1 MIKVGDKIQIKKQET
16 TLESTF
22 TDILNVLKS
31 SKMKEHDKLDWCNSA
46 LSILEEM
53 YKQDELG
60 SVKVA
65 KTKLIPILHK
75 LIEGSKVEN
84 MALFFDYYKRA
95 YCFCARRDFS
105 CFVDYIEWN
114 MPRKVLANRRNV
126 LKPYVDALNRIAFD
140 DRLQYLV
147 VSYPPS
153 MGKCI
158 EKNTPIWTPKG
169 YIPIKDLNIG
179 DEVYSMLNNER
190 VIEKITNKWETRKK
204 QYKIK
209 LKSGKEIIISPE
221 HRMLTFDG
229 YKKASELKKG
239 NYFYSYLKETEGN
252 VAIDEDELLFITCM
266 LFEGHCRI
274 SGMSYTGEENEITKE
289 FLKCCEKLE
298 IPYSKDIREGNK
310 AYVYRLL
317 QGNNRNNINLL
328 EKYGILGHLCY
339 TKRLPQCFYTMPL
352 RQKYKFIGIM
362 LATDGYI
369 TKNNAGITLANEKLI
384 DDIQLLLNTCG
395 IYSRKRNKSRNGFDS
410 WEILI
415 PKEYVLKLR
424 DKIYCYQKQTKLM
437 SIKENQILHRGSLSV
452 KYPKQIFRNV
462 KPKGIRGGFDKKWH
476 MERDID
482 RTILYFENMSK
493 EFKELEQYRYKD
505 FYWEEIIDIQYIDE
519 EVDMVDIEVSNTH
532 NFIAN
537 GYVSHNSYLATLF
550 TAWGYGL
557 SINNSVIRMSYSD
570 ELVLGFS
577 RTVKGIISSP
587 EFAEIFPLFKLYNG
601 KPFEVERESDWKIK
615 NANVPKSNHIA
626 RTRNGST
633 TGERAS
639 FAIIFDDMTKGAEEA
654 NSESVHRGIYDKWNT
669 EWWNRRDGVRCKF
682 IFVGTQ
688 WCNEDIL
695 NRIIE
700 DRNKISTLQPTDN
713 PYVMESED
721 KSTIVI
727 RVPMIDENHKTT
739 CSEVYPQQIAEQIEQ
754 NTDPF
759 LFSCVYQQRPISPT
773 GREFA
778 WECIR
783 TYVNEELS
791 NVNLTPNSM
800 ATLDTARKGKDNVSM
815 PIFKNDNNGNH
826 YLIDAIYKQKPMDDL
841 YDEII
846 EKIIEHRITTLV
858 IENNIDT
865 SLKRLLEDRL
875 HVRGIYWCTIIEKYN
890 TVKKEERIKNN
901 RGIVQKQIV
910 FPDKSIVRPNTDI
923 GRMMDNITKYSFDKP
938 NVHDDGIDSVC
949 MYASEIIFG
958 KGTLSKPVAI
968 RRPF

>member
-75 LIEGSKVEN
+75 LIEGSKIEN
-84 MALFFDYYKRA
+84 MALFFDYYKRV
-95 YCFCARRDFS
+95 YCFCARRDFE

-140 DRLQYLV
+140 ERLQYLV

-153 MGKCI
+153 MGK
-158 EKNTPIWTPKG
+158 
-169 YIPIKDLNIG
+169 
-179 DEVYSMLNNER
+179 
-190 VIEKITNKWETRKK
+190 
-204 QYKIK
+204 
-209 LKSGKEIIISPE
+209 
-221 HRMLTFDG
+221 
-229 YKKASELKKG
+229 
-239 NYFYSYLKETEGN
+239 
-252 VAIDEDELLFITCM
+252 
-266 LFEGHCRI
+266 
-274 SGMSYTGEENEITKE
+274 
-289 FLKCCEKLE
+289 
-298 IPYSKDIREGNK
+298 
-310 AYVYRLL
+310 
-317 QGNNRNNINLL
+317 
-328 EKYGILGHLCY
+328 
-339 TKRLPQCFYTMPL
+339 
-352 RQKYKFIGIM
+352 
-362 LATDGYI
+362 
-369 TKNNAGITLANEKLI
+369 
-384 DDIQLLLNTCG
+384 
-395 IYSRKRNKSRNGFDS
+395 
-410 WEILI
+410 
-415 PKEYVLKLR
+415 
-424 DKIYCYQKQTKLM
+424 
-437 SIKENQILHRGSLSV
+437 
-452 KYPKQIFRNV
+452 
-462 KPKGIRGGFDKKWH
+462 
-476 MERDID
+476 
-482 RTILYFENMSK
+482 
-493 EFKELEQYRYKD
+493 
-505 FYWEEIIDIQYIDE
+505 
-519 EVDMVDIEVSNTH
+519 
-532 NFIAN
+532 
-537 GYVSHNSYLATLF
+537 SYLATLF
-550 TAWGYGL
+550 TAWGYGI

-688 WCNEDIL
+688 WTPEDIL

-700 DRNKISTLQPTDN
+700 DRNKISMLQPTDN

-727 RVPMIDENHKTT
+727 RVPMLDENHKTT

-759 LFSCVYQQRPISPT
+759 LFSCVYQQNPIAPT
-773 GREFA
+773 GRELS
-778 WECIR
+778 WECLQ
-783 TYVNEELS
+783 TYIEPPDDLA
-791 NVNLTPNSM
+791 PYCM
-800 ATLDTARKGKDNVSM
+800 AVIDTKRKGKDNLNM
-815 PIFKNDNNGNH
+815 FICKPDGHGKH
-826 YLIDAIYKQKPMDDL
+826 YLWDAIFSKKPMQSL
-841 YDEII
+841 YNDII
-846 EKIIEHRITTLV
+846 EKIILHRITTLV
-858 IENNIDT
+858 IENNTDE
-865 SLKRLLEDRL
+865 SLKTLLDDRL
-875 HVRGIYWCTIIEKYN
+875 KARGVYWCKILEKYN
-890 TVKKEERIKNN
+890 TVKKETRIKDNLWT
-901 RGIVQKQIV
+901 ILTLIIFK
-910 FPDKSIVRPNTDI
+910 DKSIVKPNTDL
-923 GRMMDNITKYSFDKP
+923 GRLMDNITKYSFDYP
-938 NVHDDGIDSVC
+938 NKFDDGPDGTAL
-949 MYASEIIFG
+949 YASEIILC
-958 KGTLSKPVAI
+958 KSILNKPKPI
-968 RRPF
+968 RRRF

>member
-75 LIEGSKVEN
+75 LIEGSKIEN

-95 YCFCARRDFS
+95 YCFCARRDFE

-153 MGKCI
+153 MGK
-158 EKNTPIWTPKG
+158 
-169 YIPIKDLNIG
+169 
-179 DEVYSMLNNER
+179 
-190 VIEKITNKWETRKK
+190 
-204 QYKIK
+204 
-209 LKSGKEIIISPE
+209 
-221 HRMLTFDG
+221 
-229 YKKASELKKG
+229 
-239 NYFYSYLKETEGN
+239 
-252 VAIDEDELLFITCM
+252 
-266 LFEGHCRI
+266 
-274 SGMSYTGEENEITKE
+274 
-289 FLKCCEKLE
+289 
-298 IPYSKDIREGNK
+298 
-310 AYVYRLL
+310 
-317 QGNNRNNINLL
+317 
-328 EKYGILGHLCY
+328 
-339 TKRLPQCFYTMPL
+339 
-352 RQKYKFIGIM
+352 
-362 LATDGYI
+362 
-369 TKNNAGITLANEKLI
+369 
-384 DDIQLLLNTCG
+384 
-395 IYSRKRNKSRNGFDS
+395 
-410 WEILI
+410 
-415 PKEYVLKLR
+415 
-424 DKIYCYQKQTKLM
+424 
-437 SIKENQILHRGSLSV
+437 
-452 KYPKQIFRNV
+452 
-462 KPKGIRGGFDKKWH
+462 
-476 MERDID
+476 
-482 RTILYFENMSK
+482 
-493 EFKELEQYRYKD
+493 
-505 FYWEEIIDIQYIDE
+505 
-519 EVDMVDIEVSNTH
+519 
-532 NFIAN
+532 
-537 GYVSHNSYLATLF
+537 SYLATLF
-550 TAWGYGL
+550 TAWGYGI

-688 WCNEDIL
+688 WTPEDIL

-700 DRNKISTLQPTDN
+700 DRNKISMLQPTDN
-713 PYVMESED
+713 PYVKESED

-727 RVPMIDENHKTT
+727 RVPMLDENHKTT

-759 LFSCVYQQRPISPT
+759 LFSCVYQQNPIAPT

-783 TYVNEELS
+783 IYTNEELL
-791 NVNLTPNSM
+791 NVHLTPNSM

-846 EKIIEHRITTLV
+846 EKIVEHRITTLV

-875 HVRGIYWCTIIEKYN
+875 HARGIYWCTIIEKYN

>member
-31 SKMKEHDKLDWCNSA
+31 SKIKEHDKLDWCNSA

-53 YKQDELG
+53 YKQNELG

-75 LIEGSKVEN
+75 LIEGSKIEN
-84 MALFFDYYKRA
+84 MALFFDYYKRT
-95 YCFCARRDFS
+95 YCFCARRDFE

-153 MGKCI
+153 MGK
-158 EKNTPIWTPKG
+158 
-169 YIPIKDLNIG
+169 
-179 DEVYSMLNNER
+179 
-190 VIEKITNKWETRKK
+190 
-204 QYKIK
+204 
-209 LKSGKEIIISPE
+209 
-221 HRMLTFDG
+221 
-229 YKKASELKKG
+229 
-239 NYFYSYLKETEGN
+239 
-252 VAIDEDELLFITCM
+252 
-266 LFEGHCRI
+266 
-274 SGMSYTGEENEITKE
+274 
-289 FLKCCEKLE
+289 
-298 IPYSKDIREGNK
+298 
-310 AYVYRLL
+310 
-317 QGNNRNNINLL
+317 
-328 EKYGILGHLCY
+328 
-339 TKRLPQCFYTMPL
+339 
-352 RQKYKFIGIM
+352 
-362 LATDGYI
+362 
-369 TKNNAGITLANEKLI
+369 
-384 DDIQLLLNTCG
+384 
-395 IYSRKRNKSRNGFDS
+395 
-410 WEILI
+410 
-415 PKEYVLKLR
+415 
-424 DKIYCYQKQTKLM
+424 
-437 SIKENQILHRGSLSV
+437 
-452 KYPKQIFRNV
+452 
-462 KPKGIRGGFDKKWH
+462 
-476 MERDID
+476 
-482 RTILYFENMSK
+482 
-493 EFKELEQYRYKD
+493 
-505 FYWEEIIDIQYIDE
+505 
-519 EVDMVDIEVSNTH
+519 
-532 NFIAN
+532 
-537 GYVSHNSYLATLF
+537 SYLATLF
-550 TAWGYGL
+550 TAWGYGI

-654 NSESVHRGIYDKWNT
+654 NSEKAHRDIYDKWNT

-700 DRNKISTLQPTDN
+700 DRNKVSRLKNTDN

-727 RVPMIDENHKTT
+727 RVPMLDENHKTT

-759 LFSCVYQQRPISPT
+759 LFSCVYQQDPLPVS

-778 WECIR
+778 WENLR
-783 TYVNEELS
+783 TYL
-791 NVNLTPNSM
+791 NLPSDLESYCM
-800 ATLDTARKGKDNVSM
+800 ASLDTARKGKDNVSM
-815 PIFKNDNNGNH
+815 PIFKPDGNGN
-826 YLIDAIYKQKPMDDL
+826 YYFVDCIFKQKPMEDL

-846 EKIIEHRITTLV
+846 EKIIQHRIIKLV

-865 SLKRLLEDRL
+865 SLKTLLTDRL
-875 HVRGIYWCTIIEKYN
+875 KQRGVNWCEIIEKYN

-901 RGIVQKQIV
+901 RGIVQKFVV
-910 FPDKSIVRPNTDI
+910 FLDKTLTKPNSDY
-923 GRMMDNITKYSFDKP
+923 GRLMENMTKYSFDKP
-938 NVHDDGIDSVC
+938 NLHDDSVDSVC
-949 MYASEIIFG
+949 MFASEIIVG
-958 KGTLSKPVAI
+958 KFNFIKPIACK
-968 RRPF
+968 RLF

>member
-60 SVKVA
+60 SVKAA

-75 LIEGSKVEN
+75 LIEGSKIEN

-95 YCFCARRDFS
+95 YCFCARRDFE

-153 MGKCI
+153 MGK
-158 EKNTPIWTPKG
+158 
-169 YIPIKDLNIG
+169 
-179 DEVYSMLNNER
+179 
-190 VIEKITNKWETRKK
+190 
-204 QYKIK
+204 
-209 LKSGKEIIISPE
+209 
-221 HRMLTFDG
+221 
-229 YKKASELKKG
+229 
-239 NYFYSYLKETEGN
+239 
-252 VAIDEDELLFITCM
+252 
-266 LFEGHCRI
+266 
-274 SGMSYTGEENEITKE
+274 
-289 FLKCCEKLE
+289 
-298 IPYSKDIREGNK
+298 
-310 AYVYRLL
+310 
-317 QGNNRNNINLL
+317 
-328 EKYGILGHLCY
+328 
-339 TKRLPQCFYTMPL
+339 
-352 RQKYKFIGIM
+352 
-362 LATDGYI
+362 
-369 TKNNAGITLANEKLI
+369 
-384 DDIQLLLNTCG
+384 
-395 IYSRKRNKSRNGFDS
+395 
-410 WEILI
+410 
-415 PKEYVLKLR
+415 
-424 DKIYCYQKQTKLM
+424 
-437 SIKENQILHRGSLSV
+437 
-452 KYPKQIFRNV
+452 
-462 KPKGIRGGFDKKWH
+462 
-476 MERDID
+476 
-482 RTILYFENMSK
+482 
-493 EFKELEQYRYKD
+493 
-505 FYWEEIIDIQYIDE
+505 
-519 EVDMVDIEVSNTH
+519 
-532 NFIAN
+532 
-537 GYVSHNSYLATLF
+537 SYLATLF
-550 TAWGYGL
+550 TAWGYGI

-688 WCNEDIL
+688 WTPEDIL

-700 DRNKISTLQPTDN
+700 DRNKISMLQPTDN

-727 RVPMIDENHKTT
+727 RVPMLDENHKTT

-759 LFSCVYQQRPISPT
+759 LFSCVYQQDPLPVS

-778 WECIR
+778 WENLR
-783 TYVNEELS
+783 TYL
-791 NVNLTPNSM
+791 NLPSDLESYCM
-800 ATLDTARKGKDNVSM
+800 ASLDTARKGKDNVSM
-815 PIFKNDNNGNH
+815 PIFKPDGNGN
-826 YLIDAIYKQKPMDDL
+826 YYFVDCIFKQKPMEDL

-846 EKIIEHRITTLV
+846 EKIIQHRIIKLV

-865 SLKRLLEDRL
+865 SLKTLLTDRL
-875 HVRGIYWCTIIEKYN
+875 KQRGVNWCEIIEKYN

-901 RGIVQKQIV
+901 RGIVQKFVV
-910 FPDKSIVRPNTDI
+910 FLDKTLTKPNSDY
-923 GRMMDNITKYSFDKP
+923 GRLMENMTKYSFDKP
-938 NVHDDGIDSVC
+938 NLHDDSVDSVC
-949 MYASEIIFG
+949 MFASEIIVG
-958 KGTLSKPVAI
+958 KFNFIKPIACK
-968 RRPF
+968 RLF

>member
-60 SVKVA
+60 SVKAA

-75 LIEGSKVEN
+75 LIEGSKIEN

-95 YCFCARRDFS
+95 YCFCARRDFE

-153 MGKCI
+153 MGK
-158 EKNTPIWTPKG
+158 
-169 YIPIKDLNIG
+169 
-179 DEVYSMLNNER
+179 
-190 VIEKITNKWETRKK
+190 
-204 QYKIK
+204 
-209 LKSGKEIIISPE
+209 
-221 HRMLTFDG
+221 
-229 YKKASELKKG
+229 
-239 NYFYSYLKETEGN
+239 
-252 VAIDEDELLFITCM
+252 
-266 LFEGHCRI
+266 
-274 SGMSYTGEENEITKE
+274 
-289 FLKCCEKLE
+289 
-298 IPYSKDIREGNK
+298 
-310 AYVYRLL
+310 
-317 QGNNRNNINLL
+317 
-328 EKYGILGHLCY
+328 
-339 TKRLPQCFYTMPL
+339 
-352 RQKYKFIGIM
+352 
-362 LATDGYI
+362 
-369 TKNNAGITLANEKLI
+369 
-384 DDIQLLLNTCG
+384 
-395 IYSRKRNKSRNGFDS
+395 
-410 WEILI
+410 
-415 PKEYVLKLR
+415 
-424 DKIYCYQKQTKLM
+424 
-437 SIKENQILHRGSLSV
+437 
-452 KYPKQIFRNV
+452 
-462 KPKGIRGGFDKKWH
+462 
-476 MERDID
+476 
-482 RTILYFENMSK
+482 
-493 EFKELEQYRYKD
+493 
-505 FYWEEIIDIQYIDE
+505 
-519 EVDMVDIEVSNTH
+519 
-532 NFIAN
+532 
-537 GYVSHNSYLATLF
+537 SYLATLF
-550 TAWGYGL
+550 TAWGYGI

-700 DRNKISTLQPTDN
+700 DRNKVSRLKNTDN

-727 RVPMIDENHKTT
+727 RVPMLDENHKTT

-759 LFSCVYQQRPISPT
+759 LFSCVYQQDPLPVS

-778 WECIR
+778 WENLR
-783 TYVNEELS
+783 TYL
-791 NVNLTPNSM
+791 NLPSDLESYCM
-800 ATLDTARKGKDNVSM
+800 ASLDTARKGKDNVSM
-815 PIFKNDNNGNH
+815 PIFKPDGNGN
-826 YLIDAIYKQKPMDDL
+826 YYFVDCIFKQKPMEDL

-846 EKIIEHRITTLV
+846 EKIIQHRIIKLV

-865 SLKRLLEDRL
+865 SLKTLLTDRL
-875 HVRGIYWCTIIEKYN
+875 KQRGVNWCEIIEKYN

-901 RGIVQKQIV
+901 RGIVQKFVV
-910 FPDKSIVRPNTDI
+910 FLDKTLTKPNSDY
-923 GRMMDNITKYSFDKP
+923 GRLMENMTKYSFDKP
-938 NVHDDGIDSVC
+938 NLHDDSVDSVC
-949 MYASEIIFG
+949 MFASEIIVG
-958 KGTLSKPVAI
+958 KFNFIKPIACK
-968 RRPF
+968 RLF

>member
-75 LIEGSKVEN
+75 LIEGSKIEN

-95 YCFCARRDFS
+95 YCFCARRDFE

-140 DRLQYLV
+140 ERLQYLV

-153 MGKCI
+153 MGK
-158 EKNTPIWTPKG
+158 
-169 YIPIKDLNIG
+169 
-179 DEVYSMLNNER
+179 
-190 VIEKITNKWETRKK
+190 
-204 QYKIK
+204 
-209 LKSGKEIIISPE
+209 
-221 HRMLTFDG
+221 
-229 YKKASELKKG
+229 
-239 NYFYSYLKETEGN
+239 
-252 VAIDEDELLFITCM
+252 
-266 LFEGHCRI
+266 
-274 SGMSYTGEENEITKE
+274 
-289 FLKCCEKLE
+289 
-298 IPYSKDIREGNK
+298 
-310 AYVYRLL
+310 
-317 QGNNRNNINLL
+317 
-328 EKYGILGHLCY
+328 
-339 TKRLPQCFYTMPL
+339 
-352 RQKYKFIGIM
+352 
-362 LATDGYI
+362 
-369 TKNNAGITLANEKLI
+369 
-384 DDIQLLLNTCG
+384 
-395 IYSRKRNKSRNGFDS
+395 
-410 WEILI
+410 
-415 PKEYVLKLR
+415 
-424 DKIYCYQKQTKLM
+424 
-437 SIKENQILHRGSLSV
+437 
-452 KYPKQIFRNV
+452 
-462 KPKGIRGGFDKKWH
+462 
-476 MERDID
+476 
-482 RTILYFENMSK
+482 
-493 EFKELEQYRYKD
+493 
-505 FYWEEIIDIQYIDE
+505 
-519 EVDMVDIEVSNTH
+519 
-532 NFIAN
+532 
-537 GYVSHNSYLATLF
+537 SYLATLF
-550 TAWGYGL
+550 TAWGYGI

-654 NSESVHRGIYDKWNT
+654 NSEKVHRDIYDKWNT

-700 DRNKISTLQPTDN
+700 DRNKVSRLKNTDN

-727 RVPMIDENHKTT
+727 RVPMLDENHKTT

-759 LFSCVYQQRPISPT
+759 LFSCVYQQDPLPVS

-778 WECIR
+778 WENLR
-783 TYVNEELS
+783 TYL
-791 NVNLTPNSM
+791 NLPSDLESYCM
-800 ATLDTARKGKDNVSM
+800 ASLDTARKGKDNVSM
-815 PIFKNDNNGNH
+815 PIFKPDGNGN
-826 YLIDAIYKQKPMDDL
+826 YYFVDCIFKQKPMEDL

-846 EKIIEHRITTLV
+846 EKIIQHRIIKLV

-865 SLKRLLEDRL
+865 SLKTLLTDRL
-875 HVRGIYWCTIIEKYN
+875 KQRGVNWCEIIEKYN

-901 RGIVQKQIV
+901 RGIVQKFVV
-910 FPDKSIVRPNTDI
+910 FLDKTLTKPNSDY
-923 GRMMDNITKYSFDKP
+923 GRLMENMTKYSFDKP
-938 NVHDDGIDSVC
+938 NLHDDSVDSVC
-949 MYASEIIFG
+949 MFASEIIVG
-958 KGTLSKPVAI
+958 KFNFIKPIACK
-968 RRPF
+968 RLF

>member
-53 YKQDELG
+53 YKKDELG

-65 KTKLIPILHK
+65 KHKLIPILEK
-75 LIEGSKVEN
+75 LVEGSKIEN
-84 MALFFDYYKRA
+84 MALFFDCYKKA
-95 YCFCARRDFS
+95 YCFCARRDFE

-114 MPRKVLANRRNV
+114 MPKKVLANRREV
-126 LKPYVDALNRIAFD
+126 LKPYVGALNRIAYD
-140 DRLQYLV
+140 DKLQYII

-153 MGKCI
+153 MGK
-158 EKNTPIWTPKG
+158 
-169 YIPIKDLNIG
+169 
-179 DEVYSMLNNER
+179 
-190 VIEKITNKWETRKK
+190 
-204 QYKIK
+204 
-209 LKSGKEIIISPE
+209 
-221 HRMLTFDG
+221 
-229 YKKASELKKG
+229 
-239 NYFYSYLKETEGN
+239 
-252 VAIDEDELLFITCM
+252 
-266 LFEGHCRI
+266 
-274 SGMSYTGEENEITKE
+274 
-289 FLKCCEKLE
+289 
-298 IPYSKDIREGNK
+298 
-310 AYVYRLL
+310 
-317 QGNNRNNINLL
+317 
-328 EKYGILGHLCY
+328 
-339 TKRLPQCFYTMPL
+339 
-352 RQKYKFIGIM
+352 
-362 LATDGYI
+362 
-369 TKNNAGITLANEKLI
+369 
-384 DDIQLLLNTCG
+384 
-395 IYSRKRNKSRNGFDS
+395 
-410 WEILI
+410 
-415 PKEYVLKLR
+415 
-424 DKIYCYQKQTKLM
+424 
-437 SIKENQILHRGSLSV
+437 
-452 KYPKQIFRNV
+452 
-462 KPKGIRGGFDKKWH
+462 
-476 MERDID
+476 
-482 RTILYFENMSK
+482 
-493 EFKELEQYRYKD
+493 
-505 FYWEEIIDIQYIDE
+505 
-519 EVDMVDIEVSNTH
+519 
-532 NFIAN
+532 
-537 GYVSHNSYLATLF
+537 SYLATLF

-626 RTRNGST
+626 RTRSGST

-654 NSESVHRGIYDKWNT
+654 NSESVHKGIYDKWLT
-669 EWWNRRDGVRCKF
+669 EWWNRRDGQRCKF

-688 WCNEDIL
+688 WTPEDIL
-695 NRIIE
+695 NRVIE
-700 DRNKISTLQPTDN
+700 DRNKVSPLQETNN

-727 RVPMIDENHKTT
+727 RVPMLDKEHKTT
-739 CSEVYPQQIAEQIEQ
+739 CEEVYPQYIAEQIEQ

-759 LFSCVYQQRPISPT
+759 LFSCVYQQCPIAPT

-783 TYVNEELS
+783 TYINLP
-791 NVNLTPNSM
+791 NNLTPNSM

-846 EKIIEHRITTLV
+846 EKIIENKITTLV

-865 SLKRLLEDRL
+865 SLKRLLEDKL
-875 HVRGIYWCTIIEKYN
+875 HARGIYWCTIIEKYN

-901 RGIVQKQIV
+901 RGIIQKQVV
-910 FPDKSIVRPNTDI
+910 FPDKSIVRQNTDI

-938 NVHDDGIDSVC
+938 NLHDDGIDSVC
-949 MYASEIIFG
+949 MYGSEIIFG
-958 KGTLSKPVAI
+958 KGTLSKPTACK
-968 RRPF
+968 RPF

>member
-75 LIEGSKVEN
+75 LIEGSKIEN

-95 YCFCARRDFS
+95 YCFCARRDFE

-114 MPRKVLANRRNV
+114 MPRKVLANRRSV

-153 MGKCI
+153 MGK
-158 EKNTPIWTPKG
+158 
-169 YIPIKDLNIG
+169 
-179 DEVYSMLNNER
+179 
-190 VIEKITNKWETRKK
+190 
-204 QYKIK
+204 
-209 LKSGKEIIISPE
+209 
-221 HRMLTFDG
+221 
-229 YKKASELKKG
+229 
-239 NYFYSYLKETEGN
+239 
-252 VAIDEDELLFITCM
+252 
-266 LFEGHCRI
+266 
-274 SGMSYTGEENEITKE
+274 
-289 FLKCCEKLE
+289 
-298 IPYSKDIREGNK
+298 
-310 AYVYRLL
+310 
-317 QGNNRNNINLL
+317 
-328 EKYGILGHLCY
+328 
-339 TKRLPQCFYTMPL
+339 
-352 RQKYKFIGIM
+352 
-362 LATDGYI
+362 
-369 TKNNAGITLANEKLI
+369 
-384 DDIQLLLNTCG
+384 
-395 IYSRKRNKSRNGFDS
+395 
-410 WEILI
+410 
-415 PKEYVLKLR
+415 
-424 DKIYCYQKQTKLM
+424 
-437 SIKENQILHRGSLSV
+437 
-452 KYPKQIFRNV
+452 
-462 KPKGIRGGFDKKWH
+462 
-476 MERDID
+476 
-482 RTILYFENMSK
+482 
-493 EFKELEQYRYKD
+493 
-505 FYWEEIIDIQYIDE
+505 
-519 EVDMVDIEVSNTH
+519 
-532 NFIAN
+532 
-537 GYVSHNSYLATLF
+537 SYLATLF
-550 TAWGYGL
+550 TAWGYGI

-639 FAIIFDDMTKGAEEA
+639 FAIIFDDMTKGAEET

-688 WCNEDIL
+688 WTPEDIL

-727 RVPMIDENHKTT
+727 RVPMLDENHKTT

-759 LFSCVYQQRPISPT
+759 LFSCVYQQNPIAPT

-783 TYVNEELS
+783 TYTNEELL
-791 NVNLTPNSM
+791 NAHLTPNSM

-826 YLIDAIYKQKPMDDL
+826 YLIEAIYKQKPMDDL

-875 HVRGIYWCTIIEKYN
+875 HARGIYWCTIIEKYN

>member
-65 KTKLIPILHK
+65 KTKLIPILRK
-75 LIEGSKVEN
+75 LIEGSNIEN

-95 YCFCARRDFS
+95 YCFCARRDFE

-114 MPRKVLANRRNV
+114 MPKKVLANRRNV

-140 DRLQYLV
+140 DKLQYLV

-153 MGKCI
+153 MGK
-158 EKNTPIWTPKG
+158 
-169 YIPIKDLNIG
+169 
-179 DEVYSMLNNER
+179 
-190 VIEKITNKWETRKK
+190 
-204 QYKIK
+204 
-209 LKSGKEIIISPE
+209 
-221 HRMLTFDG
+221 
-229 YKKASELKKG
+229 
-239 NYFYSYLKETEGN
+239 
-252 VAIDEDELLFITCM
+252 
-266 LFEGHCRI
+266 
-274 SGMSYTGEENEITKE
+274 
-289 FLKCCEKLE
+289 
-298 IPYSKDIREGNK
+298 
-310 AYVYRLL
+310 
-317 QGNNRNNINLL
+317 
-328 EKYGILGHLCY
+328 
-339 TKRLPQCFYTMPL
+339 
-352 RQKYKFIGIM
+352 
-362 LATDGYI
+362 
-369 TKNNAGITLANEKLI
+369 
-384 DDIQLLLNTCG
+384 
-395 IYSRKRNKSRNGFDS
+395 
-410 WEILI
+410 
-415 PKEYVLKLR
+415 
-424 DKIYCYQKQTKLM
+424 
-437 SIKENQILHRGSLSV
+437 
-452 KYPKQIFRNV
+452 
-462 KPKGIRGGFDKKWH
+462 
-476 MERDID
+476 
-482 RTILYFENMSK
+482 
-493 EFKELEQYRYKD
+493 
-505 FYWEEIIDIQYIDE
+505 
-519 EVDMVDIEVSNTH
+519 
-532 NFIAN
+532 
-537 GYVSHNSYLATLF
+537 SYLATLF
-550 TAWGYGL
+550 TAWGYGI

-688 WCNEDIL
+688 WTPEDIL

-727 RVPMIDENHKTT
+727 RVPMLDENHKTT

-759 LFSCVYQQRPISPT
+759 LFSCVYQQNPIAPT
-773 GREFA
+773 GRELA
-778 WECIR
+778 WECLQ
-783 TYVNEELS
+783 TYIEPPDDLA
-791 NVNLTPNSM
+791 PYCM
-800 ATLDTARKGKDNVSM
+800 AVIDTKRKGKDNLNM
-815 PIFKNDNNGNH
+815 FICKPDGHGKH
-826 YLIDAIYKQKPMDDL
+826 YLWDAIFSKKPMQSL
-841 YDEII
+841 YDDII
-846 EKIIEHRITTLV
+846 EKIILHRITTLV
-858 IENNIDT
+858 IENNTDE
-865 SLKRLLEDRL
+865 SLKTLLDDRL
-875 HVRGIYWCTIIEKYN
+875 KARGVYWCKILEKYN
-890 TVKKEERIKNN
+890 TVKKETRIKDNLWP
-901 RGIVQKQIV
+901 ILTLIIFK
-910 FPDKSIVRPNTDI
+910 DKSVVKPNTDL
-923 GRMMDNITKYSFDKP
+923 GRLMDNITKYSFDYP
-938 NVHDDGIDSVC
+938 NKFDDGPDGTAL
-949 MYASEIIFG
+949 YASEIILG
-958 KGTLSKPVAI
+958 KSILNKPKPI

>member
-1 MIKVGDKIQIKKQET
+1 MSYKIGDTIQLKKQET

-22 TDILNVLKS
+22 NDILSVLRS
-31 SKMKEHDKLDWCNSA
+31 PKMKETDKLQWCNSA

-53 YKQDELG
+53 YKKDELG

-65 KTKLIPILHK
+65 KHKLIPILEK
-75 LIEGSKVEN
+75 LVEGSTIEN
-84 MALFFDYYKRA
+84 MALFFDCYKKA
-95 YCFCARRDFS
+95 YCFCARRDFE

-114 MPRKVLANRRNV
+114 MPKKVLANRREV

-140 DRLQYLV
+140 DKLQYII

-153 MGKCI
+153 MGK
-158 EKNTPIWTPKG
+158 
-169 YIPIKDLNIG
+169 
-179 DEVYSMLNNER
+179 
-190 VIEKITNKWETRKK
+190 
-204 QYKIK
+204 
-209 LKSGKEIIISPE
+209 
-221 HRMLTFDG
+221 
-229 YKKASELKKG
+229 
-239 NYFYSYLKETEGN
+239 
-252 VAIDEDELLFITCM
+252 
-266 LFEGHCRI
+266 
-274 SGMSYTGEENEITKE
+274 
-289 FLKCCEKLE
+289 
-298 IPYSKDIREGNK
+298 
-310 AYVYRLL
+310 
-317 QGNNRNNINLL
+317 
-328 EKYGILGHLCY
+328 
-339 TKRLPQCFYTMPL
+339 
-352 RQKYKFIGIM
+352 
-362 LATDGYI
+362 
-369 TKNNAGITLANEKLI
+369 
-384 DDIQLLLNTCG
+384 
-395 IYSRKRNKSRNGFDS
+395 
-410 WEILI
+410 
-415 PKEYVLKLR
+415 
-424 DKIYCYQKQTKLM
+424 
-437 SIKENQILHRGSLSV
+437 
-452 KYPKQIFRNV
+452 
-462 KPKGIRGGFDKKWH
+462 
-476 MERDID
+476 
-482 RTILYFENMSK
+482 
-493 EFKELEQYRYKD
+493 
-505 FYWEEIIDIQYIDE
+505 
-519 EVDMVDIEVSNTH
+519 
-532 NFIAN
+532 
-537 GYVSHNSYLATLF
+537 SYLATLF

-626 RTRNGST
+626 RTRSGST

-654 NSESVHRGIYDKWNT
+654 NSESVHKGIYDKWLT
-669 EWWNRRDGVRCKF
+669 EWWNRRDGQRCKF

-688 WCNEDIL
+688 WTPEDIL
-695 NRIIE
+695 NRVIE
-700 DRNKISTLQPTDN
+700 DRNKVSPLQETNN

-727 RVPMIDENHKTT
+727 RVPMLDKEHKTT
-739 CSEVYPQQIAEQIEQ
+739 CEEVYPQHIAEQIEQ

-759 LFSCVYQQRPISPT
+759 LFSCVYQQCPIAPT

-783 TYVNEELS
+783 TYIDLPN
-791 NVNLTPNSM
+791 NLTPNSM

-815 PIFKNDNNGNH
+815 PIFKNDNNGSH

-875 HVRGIYWCTIIEKYN
+875 HARGIYWCTIIEKYN

-938 NVHDDGIDSVC
+938 NLHDDGIDSVC
-949 MYASEIIFG
+949 MYGSEIIFG
-958 KGTLSKPVAI
+958 KGMLSKPTACK
-968 RRPF
+968 RPF

>member
-75 LIEGSKVEN
+75 LIEGSKIEN

-95 YCFCARRDFS
+95 YCFCARRDFE

-114 MPRKVLANRRNV
+114 MPRKVLANRRSV

-140 DRLQYLV
+140 ERLQYLV

-153 MGKCI
+153 MGK
-158 EKNTPIWTPKG
+158 
-169 YIPIKDLNIG
+169 
-179 DEVYSMLNNER
+179 
-190 VIEKITNKWETRKK
+190 
-204 QYKIK
+204 
-209 LKSGKEIIISPE
+209 
-221 HRMLTFDG
+221 
-229 YKKASELKKG
+229 
-239 NYFYSYLKETEGN
+239 
-252 VAIDEDELLFITCM
+252 
-266 LFEGHCRI
+266 
-274 SGMSYTGEENEITKE
+274 
-289 FLKCCEKLE
+289 
-298 IPYSKDIREGNK
+298 
-310 AYVYRLL
+310 
-317 QGNNRNNINLL
+317 
-328 EKYGILGHLCY
+328 
-339 TKRLPQCFYTMPL
+339 
-352 RQKYKFIGIM
+352 
-362 LATDGYI
+362 
-369 TKNNAGITLANEKLI
+369 
-384 DDIQLLLNTCG
+384 
-395 IYSRKRNKSRNGFDS
+395 
-410 WEILI
+410 
-415 PKEYVLKLR
+415 
-424 DKIYCYQKQTKLM
+424 
-437 SIKENQILHRGSLSV
+437 
-452 KYPKQIFRNV
+452 
-462 KPKGIRGGFDKKWH
+462 
-476 MERDID
+476 
-482 RTILYFENMSK
+482 
-493 EFKELEQYRYKD
+493 
-505 FYWEEIIDIQYIDE
+505 
-519 EVDMVDIEVSNTH
+519 
-532 NFIAN
+532 
-537 GYVSHNSYLATLF
+537 SYLATLF
-550 TAWGYGL
+550 TAWGYGI

-688 WCNEDIL
+688 WTPEDIL

-727 RVPMIDENHKTT
+727 RVPMLDENHKTT

-759 LFSCVYQQRPISPT
+759 LFSCVYQQNPIAPT

-783 TYVNEELS
+783 TYTNEELL
-791 NVNLTPNSM
+791 NAHLTPNSM

-826 YLIDAIYKQKPMDDL
+826 YLIEAIYKQKPMDDL

-875 HVRGIYWCTIIEKYN
+875 HARGIYWCTIIEKYN

>member
-1 MIKVGDKIQIKKQET
+1 MIKIGDKIQIKKQET

-75 LIEGSKVEN
+75 LIEGSKIEN

-95 YCFCARRDFS
+95 YCFCARRDFE

-126 LKPYVDALNRIAFD
+126 LKPYVNALNRIAFD

-153 MGKCI
+153 MGK
-158 EKNTPIWTPKG
+158 
-169 YIPIKDLNIG
+169 
-179 DEVYSMLNNER
+179 
-190 VIEKITNKWETRKK
+190 
-204 QYKIK
+204 
-209 LKSGKEIIISPE
+209 
-221 HRMLTFDG
+221 
-229 YKKASELKKG
+229 
-239 NYFYSYLKETEGN
+239 
-252 VAIDEDELLFITCM
+252 
-266 LFEGHCRI
+266 
-274 SGMSYTGEENEITKE
+274 
-289 FLKCCEKLE
+289 
-298 IPYSKDIREGNK
+298 
-310 AYVYRLL
+310 
-317 QGNNRNNINLL
+317 
-328 EKYGILGHLCY
+328 
-339 TKRLPQCFYTMPL
+339 
-352 RQKYKFIGIM
+352 
-362 LATDGYI
+362 
-369 TKNNAGITLANEKLI
+369 
-384 DDIQLLLNTCG
+384 
-395 IYSRKRNKSRNGFDS
+395 
-410 WEILI
+410 
-415 PKEYVLKLR
+415 
-424 DKIYCYQKQTKLM
+424 
-437 SIKENQILHRGSLSV
+437 
-452 KYPKQIFRNV
+452 
-462 KPKGIRGGFDKKWH
+462 
-476 MERDID
+476 
-482 RTILYFENMSK
+482 
-493 EFKELEQYRYKD
+493 
-505 FYWEEIIDIQYIDE
+505 
-519 EVDMVDIEVSNTH
+519 
-532 NFIAN
+532 
-537 GYVSHNSYLATLF
+537 SYLATLF
-550 TAWGYGL
+550 TAWGYGI

-654 NSESVHRGIYDKWNT
+654 NSEKAHRDIYDKWNT

-700 DRNKISTLQPTDN
+700 DRNKVSRLKNTDN

-727 RVPMIDENHKTT
+727 RVPMLDENHKTT

-759 LFSCVYQQRPISPT
+759 LFSCVYQQDPLPVS

-778 WECIR
+778 WENLR
-783 TYVNEELS
+783 TYL
-791 NVNLTPNSM
+791 NLPSDLESYCM
-800 ATLDTARKGKDNVSM
+800 ASLDTARKGKDNVSM
-815 PIFKNDNNGNH
+815 PIFKPDGNGN
-826 YLIDAIYKQKPMDDL
+826 YYFVDCIFKQKPMEDL

-846 EKIIEHRITTLV
+846 EKIIQHRIIKLV

-865 SLKRLLEDRL
+865 SLKTLLTDRL
-875 HVRGIYWCTIIEKYN
+875 KQRGVNWCEIIEKYN

-901 RGIVQKQIV
+901 RGIVQKFVV
-910 FPDKSIVRPNTDI
+910 FLDKTLTKPNSDY
-923 GRMMDNITKYSFDKP
+923 GRLMENMTKYSFDKP
-938 NVHDDGIDSVC
+938 NLHDDSVDSVC
-949 MYASEIIFG
+949 MFASEIIVG
-958 KGTLSKPVAI
+958 KFNFIKPIACK
-968 RRPF
+968 RLF

>member
-53 YKQDELG
+53 YKQNELG

-75 LIEGSKVEN
+75 LIEGSKIEN

-95 YCFCARRDFS
+95 YCFCARRDFE

-153 MGKCI
+153 MGK
-158 EKNTPIWTPKG
+158 
-169 YIPIKDLNIG
+169 
-179 DEVYSMLNNER
+179 
-190 VIEKITNKWETRKK
+190 
-204 QYKIK
+204 
-209 LKSGKEIIISPE
+209 
-221 HRMLTFDG
+221 
-229 YKKASELKKG
+229 
-239 NYFYSYLKETEGN
+239 
-252 VAIDEDELLFITCM
+252 
-266 LFEGHCRI
+266 
-274 SGMSYTGEENEITKE
+274 
-289 FLKCCEKLE
+289 
-298 IPYSKDIREGNK
+298 
-310 AYVYRLL
+310 
-317 QGNNRNNINLL
+317 
-328 EKYGILGHLCY
+328 
-339 TKRLPQCFYTMPL
+339 
-352 RQKYKFIGIM
+352 
-362 LATDGYI
+362 
-369 TKNNAGITLANEKLI
+369 
-384 DDIQLLLNTCG
+384 
-395 IYSRKRNKSRNGFDS
+395 
-410 WEILI
+410 
-415 PKEYVLKLR
+415 
-424 DKIYCYQKQTKLM
+424 
-437 SIKENQILHRGSLSV
+437 
-452 KYPKQIFRNV
+452 
-462 KPKGIRGGFDKKWH
+462 
-476 MERDID
+476 
-482 RTILYFENMSK
+482 
-493 EFKELEQYRYKD
+493 
-505 FYWEEIIDIQYIDE
+505 
-519 EVDMVDIEVSNTH
+519 
-532 NFIAN
+532 
-537 GYVSHNSYLATLF
+537 SYLATLF
-550 TAWGYGL
+550 TAWGYGI

-587 EFAEIFPLFKLYNG
+587 EFAEIFSLFKLYNG

-700 DRNKISTLQPTDN
+700 DRNKVSRLKNTDN

-727 RVPMIDENHKTT
+727 RVPMLDENHKTT

-759 LFSCVYQQRPISPT
+759 LFSCVYQQDPLPVS

-778 WECIR
+778 WENLR
-783 TYVNEELS
+783 TYL
-791 NVNLTPNSM
+791 NLPSDLESYCM
-800 ATLDTARKGKDNVSM
+800 ASLDTARKGKDNVSM
-815 PIFKNDNNGNH
+815 PIFKPDGNGN
-826 YLIDAIYKQKPMDDL
+826 YYFVDCIFKQKPMEDL

-846 EKIIEHRITTLV
+846 EKIIQHRIIKLV

-865 SLKRLLEDRL
+865 SLKTLLTDRL
-875 HVRGIYWCTIIEKYN
+875 KQRGVNWCEIIEKYN

-901 RGIVQKQIV
+901 RGIVQKFVV
-910 FPDKSIVRPNTDI
+910 FLDKTLTKPNSDY
-923 GRMMDNITKYSFDKP
+923 GRLMENMTKYSFDKP
-938 NVHDDGIDSVC
+938 NLHDDSVDSVC
-949 MYASEIIFG
+949 MFASEIIVG
-958 KGTLSKPVAI
+958 KFNFIKPIACK
-968 RRPF
+968 RLF

>member
-53 YKQDELG
+53 YKQDELC

-75 LIEGSKVEN
+75 LTEGSNIEN

-95 YCFCARRDFS
+95 YCFCARRDFES
-105 CFVDYIEWN
+105 FCDYIEFN
-114 MPRKVLANRRNV
+114 QTKKVLANRRNV

-153 MGKCI
+153 MGK
-158 EKNTPIWTPKG
+158 
-169 YIPIKDLNIG
+169 
-179 DEVYSMLNNER
+179 
-190 VIEKITNKWETRKK
+190 
-204 QYKIK
+204 
-209 LKSGKEIIISPE
+209 
-221 HRMLTFDG
+221 
-229 YKKASELKKG
+229 
-239 NYFYSYLKETEGN
+239 
-252 VAIDEDELLFITCM
+252 
-266 LFEGHCRI
+266 
-274 SGMSYTGEENEITKE
+274 
-289 FLKCCEKLE
+289 
-298 IPYSKDIREGNK
+298 
-310 AYVYRLL
+310 
-317 QGNNRNNINLL
+317 
-328 EKYGILGHLCY
+328 
-339 TKRLPQCFYTMPL
+339 
-352 RQKYKFIGIM
+352 
-362 LATDGYI
+362 
-369 TKNNAGITLANEKLI
+369 
-384 DDIQLLLNTCG
+384 
-395 IYSRKRNKSRNGFDS
+395 
-410 WEILI
+410 
-415 PKEYVLKLR
+415 
-424 DKIYCYQKQTKLM
+424 
-437 SIKENQILHRGSLSV
+437 
-452 KYPKQIFRNV
+452 
-462 KPKGIRGGFDKKWH
+462 
-476 MERDID
+476 
-482 RTILYFENMSK
+482 
-493 EFKELEQYRYKD
+493 
-505 FYWEEIIDIQYIDE
+505 
-519 EVDMVDIEVSNTH
+519 
-532 NFIAN
+532 
-537 GYVSHNSYLATLF
+537 SYLATLF
-550 TAWGYGL
+550 TAWGYGI

-654 NSESVHRGIYDKWNT
+654 NSEKAHRDIYDKWNT

-700 DRNKISTLQPTDN
+700 DRNKVSRLKNTDN

-727 RVPMIDENHKTT
+727 RVPMLDENHKTT

-759 LFSCVYQQRPISPT
+759 LFSCVYQQDPLPVS

-778 WECIR
+778 WENLR
-783 TYVNEELS
+783 TYL
-791 NVNLTPNSM
+791 NLPSDLESYCM
-800 ATLDTARKGKDNVSM
+800 ASLDTARKGKDNVSM
-815 PIFKNDNNGNH
+815 PIFKPDGNGN
-826 YLIDAIYKQKPMDDL
+826 YYFVDCIFKQKPMEDL

-846 EKIIEHRITTLV
+846 EKIIQHRIIKLV

-865 SLKRLLEDRL
+865 SLKTLLTDRL
-875 HVRGIYWCTIIEKYN
+875 KQRGVNWCEIIEKYN

-901 RGIVQKQIV
+901 RGIVQKFVV
-910 FPDKSIVRPNTDI
+910 FLDKTLTKPNSDY
-923 GRMMDNITKYSFDKP
+923 GRLMENMTKYSFDKP
-938 NVHDDGIDSVC
+938 NLHDDSVDSVC
-949 MYASEIIFG
+949 MFASEIIVG
-958 KGTLSKPVAI
+958 KFNFIKPIACK
-968 RRPF
+968 RLF

>member
-16 TLESTF
+16 TLENTF

-75 LIEGSKVEN
+75 LIEGSKIEN

-95 YCFCARRDFS
+95 YCFCARRDFE

-153 MGKCI
+153 MGK
-158 EKNTPIWTPKG
+158 
-169 YIPIKDLNIG
+169 
-179 DEVYSMLNNER
+179 
-190 VIEKITNKWETRKK
+190 
-204 QYKIK
+204 
-209 LKSGKEIIISPE
+209 
-221 HRMLTFDG
+221 
-229 YKKASELKKG
+229 
-239 NYFYSYLKETEGN
+239 
-252 VAIDEDELLFITCM
+252 
-266 LFEGHCRI
+266 
-274 SGMSYTGEENEITKE
+274 
-289 FLKCCEKLE
+289 
-298 IPYSKDIREGNK
+298 
-310 AYVYRLL
+310 
-317 QGNNRNNINLL
+317 
-328 EKYGILGHLCY
+328 
-339 TKRLPQCFYTMPL
+339 
-352 RQKYKFIGIM
+352 
-362 LATDGYI
+362 
-369 TKNNAGITLANEKLI
+369 
-384 DDIQLLLNTCG
+384 
-395 IYSRKRNKSRNGFDS
+395 
-410 WEILI
+410 
-415 PKEYVLKLR
+415 
-424 DKIYCYQKQTKLM
+424 
-437 SIKENQILHRGSLSV
+437 
-452 KYPKQIFRNV
+452 
-462 KPKGIRGGFDKKWH
+462 
-476 MERDID
+476 
-482 RTILYFENMSK
+482 
-493 EFKELEQYRYKD
+493 
-505 FYWEEIIDIQYIDE
+505 
-519 EVDMVDIEVSNTH
+519 
-532 NFIAN
+532 
-537 GYVSHNSYLATLF
+537 SYLATLF
-550 TAWGYGL
+550 TAWGYGI

-688 WCNEDIL
+688 WTPEDIL

-700 DRNKISTLQPTDN
+700 DRNKISALQPTNN
-713 PYVMESED
+713 PYVKESED

-727 RVPMIDENHKTT
+727 RVPMLDENHKTT

-759 LFSCVYQQRPISPT
+759 LFSCVYQQNPIAPT
-773 GREFA
+773 GRELA
-778 WECIR
+778 WECLQ
-783 TYVNEELS
+783 TYIEPPDDLA
-791 NVNLTPNSM
+791 PYCM
-800 ATLDTARKGKDNVSM
+800 AVIDTKRKGKDNLNM
-815 PIFKNDNNGNH
+815 FICKPDGHGKH
-826 YLIDAIYKQKPMDDL
+826 YLWDAIFSKKPMQSL
-841 YDEII
+841 YNDII
-846 EKIIEHRITTLV
+846 EKIILHRITTLV
-858 IENNIDT
+858 IENNTDE
-865 SLKRLLEDRL
+865 SLKTLLDDRL
-875 HVRGIYWCTIIEKYN
+875 KARGVYWCKILEKYN
-890 TVKKEERIKNN
+890 TVKKEIRIKDNLWP
-901 RGIVQKQIV
+901 ILTLIIFK
-910 FPDKSIVRPNTDI
+910 DKSVVKPNTDL
-923 GRMMDNITKYSFDKP
+923 GRLMDNITKYSFDYP
-938 NVHDDGIDSVC
+938 NKFDDGPDGTAL
-949 MYASEIIFG
+949 YASEIILG
-958 KGTLSKPVAI
+958 KSILNKPKPI
-968 RRPF
+968 RRRF

>member
-75 LIEGSKVEN
+75 LIEGSKIEN

-95 YCFCARRDFS
+95 YCFCARRDFE

-114 MPRKVLANRRNV
+114 MPKKVLANRRNV

-140 DRLQYLV
+140 ERLQYLV

-153 MGKCI
+153 MGK
-158 EKNTPIWTPKG
+158 
-169 YIPIKDLNIG
+169 
-179 DEVYSMLNNER
+179 
-190 VIEKITNKWETRKK
+190 
-204 QYKIK
+204 
-209 LKSGKEIIISPE
+209 
-221 HRMLTFDG
+221 
-229 YKKASELKKG
+229 
-239 NYFYSYLKETEGN
+239 
-252 VAIDEDELLFITCM
+252 
-266 LFEGHCRI
+266 
-274 SGMSYTGEENEITKE
+274 
-289 FLKCCEKLE
+289 
-298 IPYSKDIREGNK
+298 
-310 AYVYRLL
+310 
-317 QGNNRNNINLL
+317 
-328 EKYGILGHLCY
+328 
-339 TKRLPQCFYTMPL
+339 
-352 RQKYKFIGIM
+352 
-362 LATDGYI
+362 
-369 TKNNAGITLANEKLI
+369 
-384 DDIQLLLNTCG
+384 
-395 IYSRKRNKSRNGFDS
+395 
-410 WEILI
+410 
-415 PKEYVLKLR
+415 
-424 DKIYCYQKQTKLM
+424 
-437 SIKENQILHRGSLSV
+437 
-452 KYPKQIFRNV
+452 
-462 KPKGIRGGFDKKWH
+462 
-476 MERDID
+476 
-482 RTILYFENMSK
+482 
-493 EFKELEQYRYKD
+493 
-505 FYWEEIIDIQYIDE
+505 
-519 EVDMVDIEVSNTH
+519 
-532 NFIAN
+532 
-537 GYVSHNSYLATLF
+537 SYLATLF
-550 TAWGYGL
+550 TAWGYGI

-654 NSESVHRGIYDKWNT
+654 NSEKAHRDIYDKWNT

-700 DRNKISTLQPTDN
+700 DRNKVSRLKNTDN

-727 RVPMIDENHKTT
+727 RVPMLDENHKTT

-759 LFSCVYQQRPISPT
+759 LFSCVYQQDPLPVS

-778 WECIR
+778 WENLR
-783 TYVNEELS
+783 TYL
-791 NVNLTPNSM
+791 NLPSDLESYCM
-800 ATLDTARKGKDNVSM
+800 ASLDTARKGKDNVSM
-815 PIFKNDNNGNH
+815 PIFKPDGNGN
-826 YLIDAIYKQKPMDDL
+826 YYFVDCIFKQKPMEDL

-846 EKIIEHRITTLV
+846 EKIIQHRIIKLV

-865 SLKRLLEDRL
+865 SLKTLLTDRL
-875 HVRGIYWCTIIEKYN
+875 KQRGVNWCEIIEKYN

-901 RGIVQKQIV
+901 RGIVQKFVV
-910 FPDKSIVRPNTDI
+910 FLDKTLTKPNSDY
-923 GRMMDNITKYSFDKP
+923 GRLMENMTKYSFDKP
-938 NVHDDGIDSVC
+938 NLHDDSVDSVC
-949 MYASEIIFG
+949 MFASEIIVG
-958 KGTLSKPVAI
+958 KFNFIKPIACK
-968 RRPF
+968 RLF

>member
-75 LIEGSKVEN
+75 LIEGSKIEN

-95 YCFCARRDFS
+95 YCFCARRDFE

-153 MGKCI
+153 MGK
-158 EKNTPIWTPKG
+158 
-169 YIPIKDLNIG
+169 
-179 DEVYSMLNNER
+179 
-190 VIEKITNKWETRKK
+190 
-204 QYKIK
+204 
-209 LKSGKEIIISPE
+209 
-221 HRMLTFDG
+221 
-229 YKKASELKKG
+229 
-239 NYFYSYLKETEGN
+239 
-252 VAIDEDELLFITCM
+252 
-266 LFEGHCRI
+266 
-274 SGMSYTGEENEITKE
+274 
-289 FLKCCEKLE
+289 
-298 IPYSKDIREGNK
+298 
-310 AYVYRLL
+310 
-317 QGNNRNNINLL
+317 
-328 EKYGILGHLCY
+328 
-339 TKRLPQCFYTMPL
+339 
-352 RQKYKFIGIM
+352 
-362 LATDGYI
+362 
-369 TKNNAGITLANEKLI
+369 
-384 DDIQLLLNTCG
+384 
-395 IYSRKRNKSRNGFDS
+395 
-410 WEILI
+410 
-415 PKEYVLKLR
+415 
-424 DKIYCYQKQTKLM
+424 
-437 SIKENQILHRGSLSV
+437 
-452 KYPKQIFRNV
+452 
-462 KPKGIRGGFDKKWH
+462 
-476 MERDID
+476 
-482 RTILYFENMSK
+482 
-493 EFKELEQYRYKD
+493 
-505 FYWEEIIDIQYIDE
+505 
-519 EVDMVDIEVSNTH
+519 
-532 NFIAN
+532 
-537 GYVSHNSYLATLF
+537 SYLATLF
-550 TAWGYGL
+550 TAWGYGI

-688 WCNEDIL
+688 WTPEDIL

-713 PYVMESED
+713 PYVIESED

-727 RVPMIDENHKTT
+727 RVPMLDENHKTT

-759 LFSCVYQQRPISPT
+759 LFSCVYQQNPIAPT

-783 TYVNEELS
+783 TYTNEELL
-791 NVNLTPNSM
+791 NAHLTPNSM

-846 EKIIEHRITTLV
+846 EKIIDHRITTLV

-875 HVRGIYWCTIIEKYN
+875 HIRGIYWCIIIEKYN

>member
-1 MIKVGDKIQIKKQET
+1 MSYKIGDKIQLKKQET

-22 TDILNVLKS
+22 NDILSVLRS
-31 SKMKEHDKLDWCNSA
+31 PKMKETDKLQWCNSA

-53 YKQDELG
+53 YKKDELG

-65 KTKLIPILHK
+65 KHKLIPILEK
-75 LIEGSKVEN
+75 LVEGSKVEN
-84 MALFFDYYKRA
+84 MALFFDCYKKA
-95 YCFCARRDFS
+95 YCFCARRDFE

-114 MPRKVLANRRNV
+114 MPKKVLANRREV

-140 DRLQYLV
+140 DTLQYLV

-153 MGKCI
+153 MGK
-158 EKNTPIWTPKG
+158 
-169 YIPIKDLNIG
+169 
-179 DEVYSMLNNER
+179 
-190 VIEKITNKWETRKK
+190 
-204 QYKIK
+204 
-209 LKSGKEIIISPE
+209 
-221 HRMLTFDG
+221 
-229 YKKASELKKG
+229 
-239 NYFYSYLKETEGN
+239 
-252 VAIDEDELLFITCM
+252 
-266 LFEGHCRI
+266 
-274 SGMSYTGEENEITKE
+274 
-289 FLKCCEKLE
+289 
-298 IPYSKDIREGNK
+298 
-310 AYVYRLL
+310 
-317 QGNNRNNINLL
+317 
-328 EKYGILGHLCY
+328 
-339 TKRLPQCFYTMPL
+339 
-352 RQKYKFIGIM
+352 
-362 LATDGYI
+362 
-369 TKNNAGITLANEKLI
+369 
-384 DDIQLLLNTCG
+384 
-395 IYSRKRNKSRNGFDS
+395 
-410 WEILI
+410 
-415 PKEYVLKLR
+415 
-424 DKIYCYQKQTKLM
+424 
-437 SIKENQILHRGSLSV
+437 
-452 KYPKQIFRNV
+452 
-462 KPKGIRGGFDKKWH
+462 
-476 MERDID
+476 
-482 RTILYFENMSK
+482 
-493 EFKELEQYRYKD
+493 
-505 FYWEEIIDIQYIDE
+505 
-519 EVDMVDIEVSNTH
+519 
-532 NFIAN
+532 
-537 GYVSHNSYLATLF
+537 SYLATLF

-577 RTVKGIISSP
+577 RTVKGIISSS

-688 WCNEDIL
+688 WTPEDIL

-700 DRNKISTLQPTDN
+700 DRNKVSPLKETNN

-727 RVPMIDENHKTT
+727 RVPMLDSEHKTT
-739 CSEVYPQQIAEQIEQ
+739 CAEVYPQQIAEQIEQ

-759 LFSCVYQQRPISPT
+759 LFSCVYQQCPIAPT

-783 TYVNEELS
+783 TYNNEELS
-791 NVNLTPNSM
+791 NADLTPNSM

-826 YLIDAIYKQKPMDDL
+826 YLIDAIYKQKAMDDL
-841 YDEII
+841 YGEII
-846 EKIIEHRITTLV
+846 EKIIENRITTLV

-875 HVRGIYWCTIIEKYN
+875 HARGIYWCTIIEKYN

-901 RGIVQKQIV
+901 RGIVQKQII
-910 FPDKSIVRPNTDI
+910 FPDKSIIRMNTDI

-958 KGTLSKPVAI
+958 KGTLSKPTPI
-968 RRPF
+968 NRIF

>member
-65 KTKLIPILHK
+65 KTKLIPVLHK
-75 LIEGSKVEN
+75 LIEGSEIEN

-95 YCFCARRDFS
+95 YCFCARRDFE

-140 DRLQYLV
+140 DKLQYLV

-153 MGKCI
+153 MGK
-158 EKNTPIWTPKG
+158 
-169 YIPIKDLNIG
+169 
-179 DEVYSMLNNER
+179 
-190 VIEKITNKWETRKK
+190 
-204 QYKIK
+204 
-209 LKSGKEIIISPE
+209 
-221 HRMLTFDG
+221 
-229 YKKASELKKG
+229 
-239 NYFYSYLKETEGN
+239 
-252 VAIDEDELLFITCM
+252 
-266 LFEGHCRI
+266 
-274 SGMSYTGEENEITKE
+274 
-289 FLKCCEKLE
+289 
-298 IPYSKDIREGNK
+298 
-310 AYVYRLL
+310 
-317 QGNNRNNINLL
+317 
-328 EKYGILGHLCY
+328 
-339 TKRLPQCFYTMPL
+339 
-352 RQKYKFIGIM
+352 
-362 LATDGYI
+362 
-369 TKNNAGITLANEKLI
+369 
-384 DDIQLLLNTCG
+384 
-395 IYSRKRNKSRNGFDS
+395 
-410 WEILI
+410 
-415 PKEYVLKLR
+415 
-424 DKIYCYQKQTKLM
+424 
-437 SIKENQILHRGSLSV
+437 
-452 KYPKQIFRNV
+452 
-462 KPKGIRGGFDKKWH
+462 
-476 MERDID
+476 
-482 RTILYFENMSK
+482 
-493 EFKELEQYRYKD
+493 
-505 FYWEEIIDIQYIDE
+505 
-519 EVDMVDIEVSNTH
+519 
-532 NFIAN
+532 
-537 GYVSHNSYLATLF
+537 SYLATLF
-550 TAWGYGL
+550 TAWGYGI

-654 NSESVHRGIYDKWNT
+654 NSEKAHRDIYDKWNT

-688 WCNEDIL
+688 WTPEDIL

-727 RVPMIDENHKTT
+727 RVPMLDENHKTT

-759 LFSCVYQQRPISPT
+759 LFSCVYQQNPIAPT
-773 GREFA
+773 GRELS
-778 WECIR
+778 WECLQ
-783 TYVNEELS
+783 TYIEPPDDLA
-791 NVNLTPNSM
+791 PYCM
-800 ATLDTARKGKDNVSM
+800 AVIDTKRKGKDNLNM
-815 PIFKNDNNGNH
+815 FICKPDGNGKH
-826 YLIDAIYKQKPMDDL
+826 YLWDAIFSKKPMQSL
-841 YDEII
+841 YNDII
-846 EKIIEHRITTLV
+846 EKIILHRITTLV
-858 IENNIDT
+858 IENNTDE
-865 SLKRLLEDRL
+865 SLKTLLDDRL
-875 HVRGIYWCTIIEKYN
+875 KARGVYWCKILEKYN
-890 TVKKEERIKNN
+890 TVKKETRIKDNLWTILTLIIF
-901 RGIVQKQIV
+901 R
-910 FPDKSIVRPNTDI
+910 DKSIVKPNTDL
-923 GRMMDNITKYSFDKP
+923 GRLMDNITKYSFDYP
-938 NVHDDGIDSVC
+938 NKFDDGPDGTAL
-949 MYASEIIFG
+949 YASEIILG
-958 KGTLSKPVAI
+958 KSILNKPKPI

>member
-1 MIKVGDKIQIKKQET
+1 MIKIGDKIQIKKQET

-46 LSILEEM
+46 LSVLEEM
-53 YKQDELG
+53 YKQDELA

-75 LIEGSKVEN
+75 LIEGSKIEN

-95 YCFCARRDFS
+95 YCFCARRDFE

-114 MPRKVLANRRNV
+114 LPKKVLANRREV

-140 DRLQYLV
+140 DRLQFLI

-153 MGKCI
+153 LGK
-158 EKNTPIWTPKG
+158 
-169 YIPIKDLNIG
+169 
-179 DEVYSMLNNER
+179 
-190 VIEKITNKWETRKK
+190 
-204 QYKIK
+204 
-209 LKSGKEIIISPE
+209 
-221 HRMLTFDG
+221 
-229 YKKASELKKG
+229 
-239 NYFYSYLKETEGN
+239 
-252 VAIDEDELLFITCM
+252 
-266 LFEGHCRI
+266 
-274 SGMSYTGEENEITKE
+274 
-289 FLKCCEKLE
+289 
-298 IPYSKDIREGNK
+298 
-310 AYVYRLL
+310 
-317 QGNNRNNINLL
+317 
-328 EKYGILGHLCY
+328 
-339 TKRLPQCFYTMPL
+339 
-352 RQKYKFIGIM
+352 
-362 LATDGYI
+362 
-369 TKNNAGITLANEKLI
+369 
-384 DDIQLLLNTCG
+384 
-395 IYSRKRNKSRNGFDS
+395 
-410 WEILI
+410 
-415 PKEYVLKLR
+415 
-424 DKIYCYQKQTKLM
+424 
-437 SIKENQILHRGSLSV
+437 
-452 KYPKQIFRNV
+452 
-462 KPKGIRGGFDKKWH
+462 
-476 MERDID
+476 
-482 RTILYFENMSK
+482 
-493 EFKELEQYRYKD
+493 
-505 FYWEEIIDIQYIDE
+505 
-519 EVDMVDIEVSNTH
+519 
-532 NFIAN
+532 
-537 GYVSHNSYLATLF
+537 SYLATLF

-688 WCNEDIL
+688 WTPEDIL

-713 PYVMESED
+713 PYVMESKD

-727 RVPMIDENHKTT
+727 RVPMLDENNKTT

-759 LFSCVYQQRPISPT
+759 LFSCVYQQDPLPVS

-778 WECIR
+778 WENLR
-783 TYVNEELS
+783 TYL
-791 NVNLTPNSM
+791 NLPSDLESYCM
-800 ATLDTARKGKDNVSM
+800 ASLDTARKGKDNVSM
-815 PIFKNDNNGNH
+815 PIFKPDGNGN
-826 YLIDAIYKQKPMDDL
+826 YYFVDCIFKQKPMEDL

-846 EKIIEHRITTLV
+846 EKIIQHRIIKLV

-865 SLKRLLEDRL
+865 SLKTLLTDRL
-875 HVRGIYWCTIIEKYN
+875 KQRGVNWCEIIEKYN

-901 RGIVQKQIV
+901 RGIVQKFVV
-910 FPDKSIVRPNTDI
+910 FLDKTLTKPNSDY
-923 GRMMDNITKYSFDKP
+923 GRLMENMTKYSFDKP
-938 NVHDDGIDSVC
+938 NLHDDSVDSVC
-949 MYASEIIFG
+949 MFASEIIVG
-958 KGTLSKPVAI
+958 KFNFIKPIACK
-968 RRPF
+968 RLF

>member
-53 YKQDELG
+53 YKQNELG
-60 SVKVA
+60 RVKVA
-65 KTKLIPILHK
+65 MTKLIPILHK
-75 LIEGSKVEN
+75 LIEGSKIEN

-95 YCFCARRDFS
+95 YCFCARRDFE

-153 MGKCI
+153 MGK
-158 EKNTPIWTPKG
+158 
-169 YIPIKDLNIG
+169 
-179 DEVYSMLNNER
+179 
-190 VIEKITNKWETRKK
+190 
-204 QYKIK
+204 
-209 LKSGKEIIISPE
+209 
-221 HRMLTFDG
+221 
-229 YKKASELKKG
+229 
-239 NYFYSYLKETEGN
+239 
-252 VAIDEDELLFITCM
+252 
-266 LFEGHCRI
+266 
-274 SGMSYTGEENEITKE
+274 
-289 FLKCCEKLE
+289 
-298 IPYSKDIREGNK
+298 
-310 AYVYRLL
+310 
-317 QGNNRNNINLL
+317 
-328 EKYGILGHLCY
+328 
-339 TKRLPQCFYTMPL
+339 
-352 RQKYKFIGIM
+352 
-362 LATDGYI
+362 
-369 TKNNAGITLANEKLI
+369 
-384 DDIQLLLNTCG
+384 
-395 IYSRKRNKSRNGFDS
+395 
-410 WEILI
+410 
-415 PKEYVLKLR
+415 
-424 DKIYCYQKQTKLM
+424 
-437 SIKENQILHRGSLSV
+437 
-452 KYPKQIFRNV
+452 
-462 KPKGIRGGFDKKWH
+462 
-476 MERDID
+476 
-482 RTILYFENMSK
+482 
-493 EFKELEQYRYKD
+493 
-505 FYWEEIIDIQYIDE
+505 
-519 EVDMVDIEVSNTH
+519 
-532 NFIAN
+532 
-537 GYVSHNSYLATLF
+537 SYLATLF
-550 TAWGYGL
+550 TAWGYGI

-688 WCNEDIL
+688 WTPEDIL

-727 RVPMIDENHKTT
+727 RVPMLDENHKTT

-759 LFSCVYQQRPISPT
+759 LFSCVYQQNPIAPT

-783 TYVNEELS
+783 TYTNEELL
-791 NVNLTPNSM
+791 NVHLTPNSM

-841 YDEII
+841 YGEII

-875 HVRGIYWCTIIEKYN
+875 HIKGIYWCIIIEKYN

-923 GRMMDNITKYSFDKP
+923 GRMMGNITKYSFDKP

-958 KGTLSKPVAI
+958 KGILSKPVAI

>member
-75 LIEGSKVEN
+75 LIEGSKIEN

-95 YCFCARRDFS
+95 YCFCARRDFE

-140 DRLQYLV
+140 DRLQYLI

-153 MGKCI
+153 MGK
-158 EKNTPIWTPKG
+158 
-169 YIPIKDLNIG
+169 
-179 DEVYSMLNNER
+179 
-190 VIEKITNKWETRKK
+190 
-204 QYKIK
+204 
-209 LKSGKEIIISPE
+209 
-221 HRMLTFDG
+221 
-229 YKKASELKKG
+229 
-239 NYFYSYLKETEGN
+239 
-252 VAIDEDELLFITCM
+252 
-266 LFEGHCRI
+266 
-274 SGMSYTGEENEITKE
+274 
-289 FLKCCEKLE
+289 
-298 IPYSKDIREGNK
+298 
-310 AYVYRLL
+310 
-317 QGNNRNNINLL
+317 
-328 EKYGILGHLCY
+328 
-339 TKRLPQCFYTMPL
+339 
-352 RQKYKFIGIM
+352 
-362 LATDGYI
+362 
-369 TKNNAGITLANEKLI
+369 
-384 DDIQLLLNTCG
+384 
-395 IYSRKRNKSRNGFDS
+395 
-410 WEILI
+410 
-415 PKEYVLKLR
+415 
-424 DKIYCYQKQTKLM
+424 
-437 SIKENQILHRGSLSV
+437 
-452 KYPKQIFRNV
+452 
-462 KPKGIRGGFDKKWH
+462 
-476 MERDID
+476 
-482 RTILYFENMSK
+482 
-493 EFKELEQYRYKD
+493 
-505 FYWEEIIDIQYIDE
+505 
-519 EVDMVDIEVSNTH
+519 
-532 NFIAN
+532 
-537 GYVSHNSYLATLF
+537 SYLATLF
-550 TAWGYGL
+550 TAWGYGI

-688 WCNEDIL
+688 WTPEDIL

-727 RVPMIDENHKTT
+727 RVPMLDENHKTT

-759 LFSCVYQQRPISPT
+759 LFSCVYQQNPIAPT
-773 GREFA
+773 GRELS
-778 WECIR
+778 WECLQ
-783 TYVNEELS
+783 TYIEPPDDLA
-791 NVNLTPNSM
+791 PYCM
-800 ATLDTARKGKDNVSM
+800 AVIDTKRKGKDNLNM
-815 PIFKNDNNGNH
+815 FICKPDGHGKH
-826 YLIDAIYKQKPMDDL
+826 YLWDAIFSKKPMQSL
-841 YDEII
+841 YDDII
-846 EKIIEHRITTLV
+846 EKIILHRITTLV
-858 IENNIDT
+858 IENNTDE
-865 SLKRLLEDRL
+865 SLKTLLDDRL
-875 HVRGIYWCTIIEKYN
+875 KARGVYWCKILEKYN
-890 TVKKEERIKNN
+890 TVKKETRIKDNLWT
-901 RGIVQKQIV
+901 ILTLIV
-910 FPDKSIVRPNTDI
+910 FKDKSIVKPNTDL
-923 GRMMDNITKYSFDKP
+923 GRLMDNITKYSFDYP
-938 NVHDDGIDSVC
+938 NKFDDGPDGTAL
-949 MYASEIIFG
+949 YASEIILG
-958 KGTLSKPVAI
+958 KSILNKPKPI